1 MPVTHLLHEIRE
13 LGYPGSANLLVR
25 YINQGR
31 VEADHAALPPRKATG
46 LLLADPARQRDEQR
60 VLRDQ
65 LTAVCPEMTSL
76 AALVSESALLLSPS
90 PHNAKAL
97 TGWIAQ
103 ARDTDLPFLHSFT
116 TGLERDRAAVDAAL
130 TLPHHNGRT
139 EGVNNKIELLKRQ
152 TYGRAGHRLL
162 RHHILLS

>member
-1 MPVTHLLHEIRE
+1 M
-13 LGYPGSANLLVR
+13 NLLVR

-46 LLLADPARQRDEQR
+46 LLLADPARQRVEQR

-76 AALVSESALLLSPS
+76 AALVSEFALLLSPS

-139 EGVNNKIELLKRQ
+139 EGVNNKIEPSSARPTAVLA
-152 TYGRAGHRLL
+152 TASYAIASCSADTPAGRDQRL
-162 RHHILLS
+162 RKSWKTR